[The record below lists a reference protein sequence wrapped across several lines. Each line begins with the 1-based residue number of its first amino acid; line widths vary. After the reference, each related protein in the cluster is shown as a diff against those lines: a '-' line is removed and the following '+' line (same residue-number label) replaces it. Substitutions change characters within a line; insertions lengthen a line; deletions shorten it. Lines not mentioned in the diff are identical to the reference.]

1 MDFQQIAVVAT
12 LLATLVMFAWGCW
25 RYDLVA
31 LIALLVLV
39 VLGIVPEVEAFSGFG
54 HPAIITVAAMLI
66 VSAALEKTGIVD
78 MIAARI
84 LKDSPGLIMAMLLQT
99 GAVTI
104 MSAFMNNIGALAL
117 MLPVALQVARR
128 SGVHPAHFLMPLAF
142 GSILGGLLTMIGT
155 PPNIIIATYR
165 AEATG
170 QSFGIFDFTPVGLA
184 VSVVGL
190 AVIALVARHVIPV
203 RSENGGV
210 DVYDQLEP
218 YLTEISIPET
228 SDFSGLR
235 ISDN

>member
-1 MDFQQIAVVAT
+1 MEFEQIVVVAT
-12 LLATLVMFAWGCW
+12 LLATLVMFAWGFW

-39 VLGIVPEVEAFSGFG
+39 VLGIIPDAEAFSGFG

-66 VSAALEKTGIVD
+66 ISAALEKTGIVD

-84 LKDSPGLIMAMLLQT
+84 LRDSPGMIMAMLMQT

-128 SGVHPAHFLMPLAF
+128 TGVHPAHFLMPLAF

-155 PPNIIIATYR
+155 PPNIIIATFR
-165 AEATG
+165 QEAMG
-170 QSFGIFDFTPVGLA
+170 QPFGIFDFTPAGLA
-184 VSVVGL
+184 VSIVGL
-190 AVIALVARHVIPV
+190 AVIALVARHVS
-203 RSENGGV
+203 RSGTKTAV
-210 DVYDQLEP
+210 LMS
-218 YLTEISIPET
+218 TISLNPI
-228 SDFSGLR
+228 
-235 ISDN
+235 